1 MYMSNFKPITVEGTI
16 HWAFLDRMPEQGSK
30 YQADVCNLSDK
41 AVKALEEF
49 GVKIK
54 NKGDSRGN
62 YVTGKSTKEII
73 PLTPEGK
80 PFDLKGALVGNGTK
94 AKVVLGF
101 YSHAYT
107 AKYGTGVG
115 LNRLTITDFIP
126 YGGSAETVEE
136 LDDVL

>member
-1 MYMSNFKPITVEGTI
+1 MSNFKPITVEGTI
-16 HWAFLDRMPEQGSK
+16 HWAFLDRKPENGDK
-30 YQADVCNLSDK
+30 FQADVCNLSDK

-54 NKGDSRGN
+54 NKGDARGN

-73 PLTPEGK
+73 ALDSTGK
-80 PFDLKGALVGNGTK
+80 AFDLKGAMVGNGTK

-101 YSHAYT
+101 YNHAYT

-126 YGGSAETVEE
+126 YGGSVEVEEE

>member
-1 MYMSNFKPITVEGTI
+1 MSNFKPITVEGTI
-16 HWAFLDRMPEQGSK
+16 HWAFLDRLPEQGNK

-54 NKGDSRGN
+54 NKGDARGN

-73 PLTPEGK
+73 PLDATGK
-80 PFDLKGALVGNGTK
+80 PLDLKGALVGNGSK

-126 YGGSAETVEE
+126 YGSGAMTEDE
-136 LDDVL
+136 LMDDVL

>member
-1 MYMSNFKPITVEGTI
+1 MSNFKPITVEGTI
-16 HWAFLDRMPEQGSK
+16 HWAFLDRKPDGGDK

-54 NKGDSRGN
+54 NKGDARGN

-80 PFDLKGALVGNGTK
+80 QFDLQGALVGNGTK

-101 YSHAYT
+101 YNHAYT

-126 YGGSAETVEE
+126 YGSGAVTANE
-136 LDDVL
+136 LMDDVL